1 MKKNY
6 IFEPHGPVAPAEPH
20 ADEVRTLLPLPLVT
34 GFVPKAFPEDGRV
47 IAIVDCEATSL
58 NPATAKIIELAV
70 MGVIVN
76 RAGQVVGHTPIS
88 SWLEDPAEPLS
99 DEVKLITRLHDET
112 LAGQS
117 IDDRAALG
125 ILNRA
130 EMIVAHNASYDAQL
144 IERRLPT
151 LVGKAWACSVRELD
165 WLRLGYDGAKLG
177 HLVMQ
182 AGWYCDGHRAAVD
195 VAALFHL
202 LQVPGSIGGDM
213 PRTHLERLLE
223 RADQPMVRI
232 AAVRP
237 GFEQTPELKARG
249 YRWAPENKSWWIDVS
264 DHDADCEETWLR
276 GQGIRAID
284 FTRQTAC
291 DRHRP
296 ARRNIIQFD
305 QGDEAP
311 F

>member
-1 MKKNY
+1 MKNNC
-6 IFEPHGPVAPAEPH
+6 IFDLHGPAVPAEPH
-20 ADEVRTLLPLPLVT
+20 ADGARTLLRLPLVT

-58 NPATAKIIELAV
+58 NPATANIIELAV

-76 RAGQVVGHTPIS
+76 AEGRVVGNTPVS
-88 SWLEDPAEPLS
+88 SWLEDPGEALGE
-99 DEVKLITRLHDET
+99 EVKLVTRLDDAM

-117 IDDRAALG
+117 IDERAALG

-130 EMIVAHNASYDAQL
+130 EMVIAHNASYDAP
-144 IERRLPT
+144 IMERRLPALT
-151 LVGKAWACSVRELD
+151 GKAWACSVRELD

-182 AGWYCDGHRAAVD
+182 AGWYCEGHRAAVD
-195 VAALFHL
+195 VAALFNL
-202 LQVPGSIGGDM
+202 LQLSGSIGGDM
-213 PRTHLERLLE
+213 PRTHLQRLLE
-223 RADQPMVRI
+223 RADQPMVRV

-237 GFEQTPELKARG
+237 GYENTPELKARG
-249 YRWAPENKSWWIDVS
+249 YRWAPENKSSWIDVS
-264 DHDADCEETWLR
+264 EENVDREKNWLR
-276 GQGIRAID
+276 FQGIRAID
-284 FTRQTAC
+284 FTHQTAC

-296 ARRNIIQFD
+296 LGRPVVKDD
-305 QGDEAP
+305 QSDEAP